1 MSMPQ
6 VLVRD
11 IEPAVV
17 DRLKERAKKNGR
29 SFEAELRLLLK
40 DAAEREE
47 RSIDMLTEARKV
59 REMFTGRT
67 FSDSAELIREDRD
80 R

>member
-1 MSMPQ
+1 MPQ